1 MAFYLFDGDG
11 LGVNV
16 LVQGVGRHLGRGV
29 DLNRQHLLAVDAK
42 RAQTRYKCR
51 FTGRIQ
57 HFLLNNGF
65 RPPTRAAFRN
75 QFS

>member
-42 RAQTRYKCR
+42 RPQARYKCR

-57 HFLLNNGF
+57 HFLLNNGLRSELGSF
-65 RPPTRAAFRN
+65 AN
-75 QFS
+75 QLS